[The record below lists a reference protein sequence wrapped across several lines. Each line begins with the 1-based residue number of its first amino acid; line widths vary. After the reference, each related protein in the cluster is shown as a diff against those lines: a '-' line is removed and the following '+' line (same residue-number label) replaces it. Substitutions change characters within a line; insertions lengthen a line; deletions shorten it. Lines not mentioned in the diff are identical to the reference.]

1 MNLVAASQIY
11 ETLQSNQDAIAEAW
25 YATLEDASPLPL
37 KAESIKASLATLT
50 DQAIMLLTDEA
61 FDAAAARKM
70 GGRLFALSDMQP
82 DDLLEMQY
90 VLVEQVSGL
99 LSHEQIAALQ
109 PRLVQLLGQ
118 LTLGFLMKESQQ
130 RKQFNMEAISKMGHD
145 LKTPINS
152 VTGFSRV
159 ILKGIDGPI
168 TDFQKQDLTSI
179 YNAGKLL
186 LDMIDELTKVS
197 KQDESKQELALE
209 VFDLAAFA
217 GDIVATIQPVLAE
230 NDHSLAVY
238 CVGELDTMKANL
250 SQVRWVV
257 LGMLLHA
264 ARDMEPGT
272 LSLTI
277 TREMVEDMDWVFFRV
292 SRNALTLR
300 HEWAGLEPETEEA
313 LKESSKDLGL
323 MTAERFCRIMGG
335 KILVTEMGEGGLSMI
350 ARLPAEVTNMV
361 EEG

>member
-1 MNLVAASQIY
+1 MNLVAASQLY
-11 ETLQSNQDAIAEAW
+11 ETLQSNRDAIAEAW
-25 YATLEDASPLPL
+25 YATLEKASPLPL
-37 KAESIKASLATLT
+37 ETESVKASLATLT
-50 DQAIMLLTDEA
+50 DQAIVLLTDEE
-61 FDAAAARKM
+61 FDADAACKM
-70 GGRLFALSDMQP
+70 GVRLFSLGDMQP

-90 VLVEQVSGL
+90 AFVEQVAAW
-99 LSHEQIAALQ
+99 LSPEQTAALQ
-109 PRLVQLLGQ
+109 PRFVRLFGQ

-130 RKQFNMEAISKMGHD
+130 RRQFNMEAISKMGHD

-197 KQDESKQELALE
+197 KQDESKQALTLD
-209 VFDLAAFA
+209 VFDLATFA
-217 GDIVATIQPVLAE
+217 GDIIATIQPILAE

-238 CVGELDTMKANL
+238 CVGELGTMKANL

-257 LGMLLHA
+257 LSMLLHA

-277 TREMVEDMDWVFFRV
+277 SREIAESVDWIFFRI

-313 LKESSKDLGL
+313 LKESHKDLGL

-335 KILVTEMGEGGLSMI
+335 KILVTEMGEGGLSLI
-350 ARLPAEVTNMV
+350 ARLPAKVIEVV
-361 EEG
+361 EDA

>member
-1 MNLVAASQIY
+1 LETERVKANLTS
-11 ETLQSNQDAIAEAW
+11 
-25 YATLEDASPLPL
+25 
-37 KAESIKASLATLT
+37 LT
-50 DQAIMLLTDEA
+50 DRVIELLTDDG
-61 FDAAAARKM
+61 FDAAAARELGARFFSLCDM
-70 GGRLFALSDMQP
+70 RPEDLLDMQ
-82 DDLLEMQY
+82 Y
-90 VLVEQVSGL
+90 ALVEQVSAL
-99 LSHEQIAALQ
+99 LTPEQIAALQ
-109 PRLVQLLGQ
+109 PRFVQLLGQ
-118 LTLGFLMKESQQ
+118 VSLGFLMKESQQ
-130 RKQFNMEAISKMGHD
+130 RKQFNMDSISKMGHD

-197 KQDESKQELALE
+197 KQDESKQELTLS

-217 GDIVATIQPVLAE
+217 GDIVATIQPILAE

-238 CVGELDTMKANL
+238 CVGELGTMKADL

-257 LGMLLHA
+257 LSMLLHA

-272 LSLTI
+272 LSLTVS
-277 TREMVEDMDWVFFRV
+277 REMIEGTAWIFFRV

-313 LKESSKDLGL
+313 LKESNKDLGL

-350 ARLPAEVTNMV
+350 ARLPAKVSEV
-361 EEG
+361 EIARDE